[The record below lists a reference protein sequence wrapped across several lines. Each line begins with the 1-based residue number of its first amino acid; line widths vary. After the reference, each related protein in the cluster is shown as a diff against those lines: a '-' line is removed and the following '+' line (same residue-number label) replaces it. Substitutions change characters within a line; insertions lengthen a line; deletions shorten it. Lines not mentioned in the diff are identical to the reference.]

1 MTNFFLSLVLVN
13 ALHLTIIALAAVI
26 FGCRVVQLSCGFGPA
41 IVKTKMVVIRAV
53 PFMGSVK
60 LQGDDNEQDIDLD
73 PEKSFKT
80 KPTWIRVCIAL
91 SACLTIGLVSLSASE
106 GVTHNDIVSAFI
118 SPFIVALFPTGE
130 GYQLLLQF
138 KAFLAVSEFSQ
149 VLGFTA
155 LYMAAFNLLPIPLLN
170 GGAAIMELL
179 PLSDKSIV
187 ILNSIGLVSLFL
199 FVAGWGY
206 ALINAVLTN

>member
-1 MTNFFLSLVLVN
+1 MASFFLSLALVN
-13 ALHLTIIALAAVI
+13 ALHLSIITLAAVI
-26 FGCRVVQLSCGFGPA
+26 GGCRVVQVNYGLGPT
-41 IVKTKMVVIRAV
+41 ILRTKKVIRAV

-60 LQGDDNEQDIDLD
+60 LQGDNDEDDMDLD
-73 PEKSFKT
+73 PERSFKA
-80 KPTWIRVCIAL
+80 KPTWIRVSIAL
-91 SACLTIGLVSLSASE
+91 SACLTIGLVSVVAS
-106 GVTHNDIVSAFI
+106 GAITQRDIYGAFI
-118 SPFIVALFPTGE
+118 NPFIVALSPTGA

-138 KAFLAVSEFSQ
+138 KTFLDASEFSQ

-155 LYMAAFNLLPIPLLN
+155 LYMAAFNFLPIPLLN